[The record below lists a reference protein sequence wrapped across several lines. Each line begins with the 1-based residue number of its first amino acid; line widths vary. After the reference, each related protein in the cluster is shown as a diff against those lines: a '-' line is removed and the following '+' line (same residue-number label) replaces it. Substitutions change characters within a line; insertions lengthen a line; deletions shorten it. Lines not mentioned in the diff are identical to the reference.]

1 MRALVIGEVNANGIK
16 QTAASLVNA
25 AVKAAGVA
33 DMFLLGQAQAACDE
47 AKTFAGVEKVF
58 VNPDS
63 GENILSESLSK
74 AVVALVKEHGYSH
87 VFFEASSIGKSVMPR
102 VAALLDVAPYAQRR
116 RTRCG
121 CKCSCDGI

>member
-47 AKTFAGVEKVF
+47 AKT
-58 VNPDS
+58 
-63 GENILSESLSK
+63 
-74 AVVALVKEHGYSH
+74 
-87 VFFEASSIGKSVMPR
+87 
-102 VAALLDVAPYAQRR
+102 
-116 RTRCG
+116 
-121 CKCSCDGI
+121 